1 MSNMT
6 ILEWT
11 YSPAEYFEEP
21 VTFSKDCCQV
31 TIQNGNIEARLT
43 TEDFEKSPDIAKSLE
58 ASLNRRFQGTQLLTH
73 KAYELSF
80 SGRRCVHPDGQKD
93 VFITPQVSRIALD
106 AIIADIV
113 VTRTDGSV
121 YDSKKEASK
130 AAELDLCVQAGE
142 IAFYLRQVPFDLG
155 AGVKYVAD
163 FVTFKNVYD
172 HNDGPAYLTKVIE
185 VKMWR
190 KATSKHPAGFFYTPE
205 AKLKMKLFK
214 EKYPDL
220 ELEICK

>member
-1 MSNMT
+1 MS
-6 ILEWT
+6 
-11 YSPAEYFEEP
+11 YRFESIDELKKS
-21 VTFSKDCCQV
+21 V
-31 TIQNGNIEARLT
+31 
-43 TEDFEKSPDIAKSLE
+43 SPDFIAK
-58 ASLNRRFQGTQLLTH
+58 NPHIFGQGTPPAPKLVASGMNDDEAYQLLVRGEKPVKQNKYH
-73 KAYELSF
+73 VAPA
-80 SGRRCVHPDGQKD
+80 GD
-93 VFITPQVSRIALD
+93 
-106 AIIADIV
+106 
-113 VTRTDGSV
+113 RTYKGMLFA
-121 YDSKKEASK
+121 SKREASK
-130 AAELDLCVQAGE
+130 CAELDLDVIAGE
-142 IAFYLRQVPFDLG
+142 IDFYLRQVPFDLG